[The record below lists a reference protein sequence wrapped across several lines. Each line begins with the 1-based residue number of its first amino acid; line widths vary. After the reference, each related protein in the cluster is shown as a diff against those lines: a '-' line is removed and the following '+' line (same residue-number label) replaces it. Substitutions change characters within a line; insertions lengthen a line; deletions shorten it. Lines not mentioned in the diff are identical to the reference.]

1 MLSHYWSFLSC
12 NFAGFHLTH
21 PLLTIFGFSVGPTFV
36 SGRAGQKNAQVPVI
50 AHPCTFSITVF
61 KPWYFYLL
69 HFSFLLITVYL
80 GSFGPTVF
88 CLPSSSGECSRWLAQ
103 LMQTFSLGKKG
114 GGRSFG
120 MTSQPLWR
128 SIAWGI
134 FVGDSM
140 SLTFRE
146 LGHCLFYFVLCSLV
160 LYSILF
166 SHLLKWS

>member
-80 GSFGPTVF
+80 GSFGPSVF
-88 CLPSSSGECSRWLAQ
+88 CLPSTSGECSRWLAQ
-103 LMQTFSLGKKG
+103 LMQNFSLGKKG
-114 GGRSFG
+114 GGAFIWYDV
-120 MTSQPLWR
+120 TAPL
-128 SIAWGI
+128 
-134 FVGDSM
+134 
-140 SLTFRE
+140 TE
-146 LGHCLFYFVLCSLV
+146 YCLRYICGWFHVSDLHRTWTLLILLCPLFIS
-160 LYSILF
+160 SILNTIF
-166 SHLLKWS
+166 PPP